1 LCLFIFQSASAQN
14 ATVPSARQIEAK
26 VDEYM
31 KFAVAVERFSGSIN
45 KLRNLTGTKI
55 GLKNVRERLEKLYGE
70 KGGFE
75 LRQDS

>member
-1 LCLFIFQSASAQN
+1 
-14 ATVPSARQIEAK
+14 
-26 VDEYM
+26 M

-75 LRQDS
+75 LRQDSEFVVAKIDISKAGTMV